1 MKLIEG
7 FDSNYRYIL
16 VAARRARQ
24 LQSGAPPVVDTN
36 SRKPCR
42 IAQDEIRAGK
52 VKWEIPE
59 TRTAAEQGL
68 RAVIGMPVVQPS
80 AEKSPCNTTFV
91 PEPKYVNVCVHV
103 GTGGQSDPLPDPLE
117 PLPSSSPVVVGFCTA
132 GHAAR
137 VRHAMATARR
147 MVAEPSSRV
156 VPANASAAQL
166 LM

>member
-52 VKWEIPE
+52 VKWEIPDN
-59 TRTAAEQGL
+59 RTAAEQAGETL
-68 RAVIGMPVVQPS
+68 DKAL
-80 AEKSPCNTTFV
+80 
-91 PEPKYVNVCVHV
+91 
-103 GTGGQSDPLPDPLE
+103 GQE
-117 PLPSSSPVVVGFCTA
+117 
-132 GHAAR
+132 
-137 VRHAMATARR
+137 
-147 MVAEPSSRV
+147 
-156 VPANASAAQL
+156 
-166 LM
+166 